1 MEKLQVNQR
10 VKDDLLGLGTILKIV
25 NATDKKVFAYIV
37 EFDETPPKD
46 YNGGENPS
54 LRLRSS
60 LSVLPKRFSN
70 EAYKNA
76 RTMKYE
82 DFIKWWDEQV

>member
-37 EFDETPPKD
+37 EF
-46 YNGGENPS
+46 
-54 LRLRSS
+54 
-60 LSVLPKRFSN
+60 
-70 EAYKNA
+70 
-76 RTMKYE
+76 
-82 DFIKWWDEQV
+82 